1 MKDELKYFVVS
12 YGGVGTHM
20 ITPMIND
27 ADWLGHTIR
36 DRKNGHMKYPHH
48 IRKVPGSFKE
58 YGYEG
63 KVRLIYIFGDPIN
76 SVLSHFRRRLSHKK
90 DWCKHHC
97 LNLQGDHE
105 KFKVSWDLKDFLN
118 NGVDLFKLE
127 EHFDNWTNVDPATI
141 DFDYMILKYE
151 TACNHEK
158 EIMSFLN
165 TDIPL
170 NFKLRNSDWRN
181 ETAEIKEKL
190 INMYGSLLEKCDKFD
205 EIKIVK

>member
-1 MKDELKYFVVS
+1 MKNELKYFVVS

-20 ITPMIND
+20 ITPMIKD
-27 ADWLGHTIR
+27 GDWLGDIIR

-48 IRKVPGSFKE
+48 IRNVPSSFKE
-58 YGYEG
+58 YGYPG
-63 KVRLIYIFGDPIN
+63 KVKVIYIFGDPIN

-90 DWCKHHC
+90 SWCKHHC
-97 LNLQGDHE
+97 LNVQGEHK
-105 KFKVSWDLKDFLN
+105 KFKVSWDLKDYLK

-127 EHFDNWTNVDPATI
+127 EHFDNWTTVDPDTI

-165 TDIPL
+165 TDVPL
-170 NFKLRNSDWRN
+170 NFKARSSDWRN
-181 ETAEIKEKL
+181 ESAEIKEQL
-190 INMYGSLLEKCDKFD
+190 LEMYGSLLEKCDKFD
-205 EIKIVK
+205 EMKIVK